1 MTKKAII
8 TGASRGLG
16 AALAAQLTAAGWD
29 VLKVSRSAGECVDL
43 ASPDVLAAWVNSG
56 TFGQFLAEATEIL
69 LINNAGTVELIGVS
83 GTLDAATVQA
93 AIQLNV
99 TAPILLTDA
108 VLAARPAGTPV
119 RIVHI
124 SSGAGRHPITG
135 WAVYCATKAAVDMHA
150 QALASEGLDGVKIAA
165 VAPGVVDTDMQSVIR
180 DADFPDRDRFRDM
193 KADGNLTV
201 PADAAAAI
209 LALADRED
217 FGTKPV
223 ADVREA

>member
-8 TGASRGLG
+8 SGASRGLG
-16 AALAAQLTAAGWD
+16 AAMAAQLTDAGWD
-29 VLKVSRSAGECVDL
+29 VLKVSRSAGERVDL
-43 ASPDVLAAWVNSG
+43 ASPEALTTWVNSG
-56 TFGQFLAEATEIL
+56 ALDQFLAQATDIL
-69 LINNAGTVELIGVS
+69 LINNAGTVEPIGVS
-83 GTLDAATVQA
+83 GTLDASSVQS
-93 AIQLNV
+93 AIQLNI

-124 SSGAGRHPITG
+124 SSGAGRHPLTG

-150 QALASEGLDGVKIAA
+150 KVLAAEGLDGVTVAA
-165 VAPGVVDTDMQSVIR
+165 IAPGVVDTEMQSVIR

-193 KADGNLTV
+193 KANGNLTA

-209 LALADRED
+209 LALADRDD
-217 FGTKPV
+217 FGAKPV